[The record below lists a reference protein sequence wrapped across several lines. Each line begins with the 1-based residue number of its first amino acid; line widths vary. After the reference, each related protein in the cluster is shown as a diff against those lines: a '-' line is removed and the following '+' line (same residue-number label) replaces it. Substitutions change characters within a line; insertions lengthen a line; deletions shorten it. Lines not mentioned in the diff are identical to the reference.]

1 VDTRLASR
9 ENRLVLQPGLARQQI
24 AHTLNAAYAD
34 GLLSEDT
41 FVWRLDQLL
50 KARLIDPRRLVGDLY
65 LRSPG
70 RGVRARL
77 ADAVRTAMTA
87 LKRFLSNRCE
97 ERWVFLAL
105 DWSGEQR
112 ELLIGR
118 HGGCDVVLSDP
129 CVSRRHARLFFR
141 DGGWYLQDLE
151 STNGTV
157 LNGVRIG
164 RCRLRPG
171 DRLVVGDEHLQ
182 ID

>member
-1 VDTRLASR
+1 MRLGSR
-9 ENRLVLQPGLARQQI
+9 ENRFVLAPGLARQQI
-24 AHTLNAAYAD
+24 AHTLNTAYAD

-41 FVWRLDQLL
+41 FAWRLDQLL

-65 LRSPG
+65 LRSSG
-70 RGVRARL
+70 RGIRARL
-77 ADAVRTAMTA
+77 AAALRAAVAG
-87 LKRFLSNRCE
+87 LKSFVSGRGD
-97 ERWVFLAL
+97 ERSAFLAL

-118 HGGCDVVLSDP
+118 HTGCDVVLSDP
-129 CVSRRHARLFFR
+129 CVSRHHARLFFR
-141 DGGWYLQDLE
+141 DGGWYLQDLD